1 MSSKPAARRVSG
13 AHPDRDRTPA
23 DRRVGGR
30 ELPAG
35 RATYD
40 GAATNFSPYSE
51 RAERVELCLI
61 AKDGSDDRVNL
72 DEVDGFVWTGIELL
86 AHRCSRARE
95 RCAAVLMYSNRYSN
109 PVAFFLKSPCH
120 SGCRLNRSTPW
131 AV

>member
-95 RCAAVLMYSNRYSN
+95 PMRCRVDVQQ
-109 PVAFFLKSPCH
+109 PVQQPGRVFP
-120 SGCRLNRSTPW
+120 
-131 AV
+131 